1 MVRLLVGENSF
12 EVGRALGKLRSN
24 FSGVAEVVDG
34 GSVESG
40 QLMDLLLGMSLFSE
54 ERLIIVNG
62 LSEQKDLWDSLPN
75 FLEKLDS
82 RTEVVLVEP
91 RPDKRSRTYKWLKKQ
106 AKVSEFVPLGERDS
120 QGAVSWCVNRA
131 RDEYGFEL
139 NKDLAK
145 LMVERIGHDQMRL
158 DGTLQQLAV
167 ADEITQSLVD
177 AILPLPKKENVF
189 DLFEAA
195 LSGRVKDV
203 HQVIN
208 YLELSEGPEGA
219 YLTIGL
225 LASQL
230 INLNALVLSGGNIDK
245 VADELK
251 AHPYTLK
258 RLAPFARQISRPQLR
273 SINRALAEADI
284 QTKTTSADPWMVVE
298 MALIEVANTKLAK

>member
-1 MVRLLVGENSF
+1 MIRLFVGENSF
-12 EVGRALGKLRSN
+12 EASQALNKLRSN
-24 FSGVAEVVDG
+24 FSGITEVVDG
-34 GSVESG
+34 ASIESG

-177 AILPLPKKENVF
+177 AMLPLPKKENVF

-195 LSGRVKDV
+195 LSGRAKDV

-230 INLNALVLSGGNIDK
+230 INLNALVLSGG
-245 VADELK
+245 
-251 AHPYTLK
+251 
-258 RLAPFARQISRPQLR
+258 
-273 SINRALAEADI
+273 
-284 QTKTTSADPWMVVE
+284 
-298 MALIEVANTKLAK
+298 